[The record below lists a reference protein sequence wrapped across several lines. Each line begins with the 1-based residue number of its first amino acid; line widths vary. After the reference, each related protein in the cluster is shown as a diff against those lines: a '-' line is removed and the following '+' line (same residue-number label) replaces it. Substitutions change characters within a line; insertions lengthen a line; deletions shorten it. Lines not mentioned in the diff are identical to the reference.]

1 MLNVIL
7 CGAPGC
13 GKGTQSALLVDKY
26 NLRHLS
32 TGDLLRTEIASKSE
46 TGILAES
53 YISNGNLVPDEMIIG
68 ILLKTIDSEAAE
80 VYGYILDGFPRT
92 VEQAIALE
100 KAFEE
105 RNKKISFL
113 IDIQVENNELISRLL
128 KRGET
133 SGRSDD
139 NLETIKK
146 RLEVYELKTAP
157 VNDFYKKLGKYYS
170 INGIGEIEEIFG
182 RISNVIELNFE
193 PVNS

>member
-1 MLNVIL
+1 M
-7 CGAPGC
+7 
-13 GKGTQSALLVDKY
+13 KG
-26 NLRHLS
+26 
-32 TGDLLRTEIASKSE
+32 
-46 TGILAES
+46 
-53 YISNGNLVPDEMIIG
+53 
-68 ILLKTIDSEAAE
+68 
-80 VYGYILDGFPRT
+80 
-92 VEQAIALE
+92 
-100 KAFEE
+100 
-105 RNKKISFL
+105 
-113 IDIQVENNELISRLL
+113 
-128 KRGET
+128 GET